1 MRPFLYFT
9 SRLWLCLSD
18 GCHFLFAT
26 GALVSFEE
34 FGEIVDVVLK
44 FFELLLKLYILLP
57 ELNIF
62 LDLGV
67 SSGSGGHGGAGSE
80 GRFSRGATG
89 GARSWRDQKRMPAL
103 VFRGTV
109 GQWS

>member
-67 SSGSGGHGGAGSE
+67 NIFGGNVVDVGGHAGVGE
-80 GRFSRGATG
+80 GLQSF
-89 GARSWRDQKRMPAL
+89 L
-103 VFRGTV
+103 EV
-109 GQWS
+109 GHGRVKAGNH